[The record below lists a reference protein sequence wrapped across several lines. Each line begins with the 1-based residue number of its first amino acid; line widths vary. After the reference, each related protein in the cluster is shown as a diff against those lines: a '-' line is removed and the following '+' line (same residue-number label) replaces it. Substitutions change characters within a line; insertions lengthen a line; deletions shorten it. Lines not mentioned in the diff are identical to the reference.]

1 MRETLTEAANERFAL
16 FESRTKALNVKN
28 EEVPDQFDVEVG
40 EQSLMKLSLFR
51 GVDQW
56 VIHELAIA
64 MIRKTW
70 EKGEVIIQSGDI
82 GNSMF
87 FLAAGEADVI
97 TEFGEII
104 DHVQGPSAYFGEVAM
119 MEHVPRTATIRC
131 STGCS
136 TYELRKNDV
145 RSVMEKYP
153 DIDTHIKETAHYRM
167 QKYSNVTQFPICE
180 ILKEWGLYLDV
191 YGLHDSQSL
200 VGSIVEIKYLSDV
213 ALKGVKI
220 RGDTQFFQNVF
231 NET

>member
-1 MRETLTEAANERFAL
+1 VQVIGSTGVIHAEIAQGSFFGEVGVILNTKRTASIKAKVETSVFKLTKENLDNVVLDYPSMRETLTEAANERFAL

-167 QKYSNVTQFPICE
+167 QK
-180 ILKEWGLYLDV
+180 
-191 YGLHDSQSL
+191 
-200 VGSIVEIKYLSDV
+200 
-213 ALKGVKI
+213 
-220 RGDTQFFQNVF
+220 
-231 NET
+231 